1 MMQGALFYCDLWKQK
16 NSLWRFPFPNIAT
29 SSDRTEQSFQAGCF
43 NLSQMKASVELC
55 ITKLSDTA
63 AKSELKADW
72 ERIVNYGN
80 LERWMV

>member
-1 MMQGALFYCDLWKQK
+1 
-16 NSLWRFPFPNIAT
+16 
-29 SSDRTEQSFQAGCF
+29 
-43 NLSQMKASVELC
+43 MKASVELC
-55 ITKLSDTA
+55 ITKLSHTA